1 MYNPQESIDKAYN
14 YIQGLRAK
22 GHNYSGTPVYNVS
35 KDDLQALMNIANKYG
50 FPFQWLIN
58 LVNFETGR
66 TFNPAITNSIGATGL
81 IQFLKSTASGECL
94 KTTTDALR
102 KMTFKQQLVYV
113 DKYLYCNLKKH
124 LKPDGKVPDTFTQG
138 DLFMTIFYPV
148 AVGKPNFAFPDSVK
162 KANAGI
168 AKPYDYVEK
177 AIKASVF
184 PLNEFPYTLD
194 EVKKKFGNVVV
205 EGKNFT
211 KRNWIPITVVFVGLA
226 GIAFYLYKTKKLKEI
241 GNLV

>member
-1 MYNPQESIDKAYN
+1 MYNPQDSINTAYN
-14 YIQGLRAK
+14 YIQGLRSK
-22 GHNYSGTPVYNVS
+22 GHSYGGTPVYNVS

-50 FPFQWLIN
+50 FPFEWLIN
-58 LVNFETGR
+58 LINFESGR
-66 TFNPAITNSIGATGL
+66 TFNPAVTNSIGATGL
-81 IQFLKSTASGECL
+81 IQFLKSTAASLG
-94 KTTTDALR
+94 TSTDALR
-102 KMTFKQQLVYV
+102 KMTFKQQLAYV
-113 DKYLYCNLKKH
+113 DKYLYTNLKKH
-124 LKPDGKVPDTFTQG
+124 LKPDGKVPDNFTQG

-148 AVGKPNFAFPDSVK
+148 AVGQPNFAFPDSVK

-177 AIKASVF
+177 NLKSAVF
-184 PLNEFPYTLD
+184 PISAFPYTLD
-194 EVKKKFGNVVV
+194 EVKKKFGNAIV

>member
-1 MYNPQESIDKAYN
+1 MYNPQDSINTAYN

-22 GHNYSGTPVYNVS
+22 GHSYGGTPVYNVS

-50 FPFQWLIN
+50 FPFEWLIN
-58 LVNFETGR
+58 LINFESGR

-81 IQFLKSTASGECL
+81 IQFLKSTALGLGTS
-94 KTTTDALR
+94 TDALR
-102 KMTFKQQLVYV
+102 KMTFKQQLAYV
-113 DKYLYCNLKKH
+113 DKYLYMNLKRH

-148 AVGKPNFAFPDSVK
+148 AVGKPNFSFPDSVK

-177 AIKASVF
+177 NLKAAVF
-184 PLNEFPYTLD
+184 PISVFPYTLD
-194 EVKKKFGNVVV
+194 EVKKKFGNVII
-205 EGKNFT
+205 ESKNFT
-211 KRNWIPITVVFVGLA
+211 KKNWIPITVVFVGLA
-226 GIAFYLYKTKKLKEI
+226 GIAFYLYKTKKLKQI

>member
-14 YIQGLRAK
+14 YIQALRAK
-22 GHNYSGTPVYNVS
+22 GYSYGGTPVYNVS
-35 KDDLQALMNIANKYG
+35 KDDLQALMSVANKYG
-50 FPFQWLIN
+50 FPVEYLIN
-58 LVNFETGR
+58 LINFETGK

-81 IQFLKSTASGECL
+81 IQFLKSTAIGLGTS
-94 KTTTDALR
+94 TDALR
-102 KMTFKQQLVYV
+102 KMTFKQQLAYV
-113 DKYLYCNLKKH
+113 DKYLYTNLKKH
-124 LKPDGKVPDTFTQG
+124 LKPDGKVPDNFTQG

-148 AVGKPNFAFPDSVK
+148 AIGKPNFVFPDSVK
-162 KANAGI
+162 NANSGI
-168 AKPYDYVEK
+168 SKPYDYVERALK
-177 AIKASVF
+177 VSVF

-194 EVKKKFGNVVV
+194 EVKKKFGNAIV

-211 KRNWIPITVVFVGLA
+211 KKNWIPITLVFIGLA